1 MTPEDKTRIAPDSG
15 VHKGVQLNGIYEIDE
30 HIATGGMGEV
40 YRGHNIQTGDP
51 VAIKLVLREFA
62 RDQGILALFRKEAS
76 ILNHLS
82 NDAIVRYHVF
92 TIDPTIGR
100 PYLAMEFVDGQSLG
114 ERIRNGPLDTREAR
128 KMLARVASGLSV
140 AHEAGVIH
148 RDLSPDNIVLP
159 GGKVEKTKIID
170 FGIARSAD
178 VGGGTLLGGSFAGKY
193 SFVSPEQ
200 LGLFGGDVTEQS
212 DIYSL
217 GLVLAAALRGKQL
230 DMGGSPVEVIEK
242 RRTVPDLTGVDPD
255 LLPLLESMLQPD
267 PRDRPESAAAIVEWL
282 RETSGV
288 TAAPGTFPGVDAQH
302 DQQQRNDQQQRK
314 PADLAWRPPGSGA
327 VGQKPQPPEALL
339 PRDAP
344 WRHAGAAGKSATDTR
359 HKTASRPLS
368 VREPPK
374 SRRGALIGAVMLVAL
389 AAAGGGAYYSGFLG
403 GFLPGGTTLT
413 PSDEA
418 ASGKLTPV
426 PPKAPVPSQEPTAKD
441 PPTAN
446 TEVKTPI
453 PPEIVKPKP
462 PDPIKEVAVQP
473 TAKTAITVAE
483 WFKSFDGGPCFYVSV
498 ADASAPRPQ
507 VEGLATSKAPF
518 DKLSRDFAS
527 AFGAGPVVNPRMIE
541 REQCPVADFLEA
553 VHPDKGN
560 GPILELSK
568 DNLKVGDSLQG
579 KLSGTGSR
587 DINLL
592 LVGKDGVVY
601 NFASLLKKTGA
612 NEASFSM
619 KLFPLNDQEASA
631 PEPHLIVALASDN
644 GIRSADIKDPEL
656 ASDLFPK
663 IRTEIEAQQNGAG
676 VAFGYFL
683 FDR

>member
-1 MTPEDKTRIAPDSG
+1 MTPEDKTRIAPDTG
-15 VHKGVQLNGIYEIDE
+15 VHQGVQLNGIYEIDE

-51 VAIKLVLREFA
+51 VAIKVVLREFA

-128 KMLARVASGLSV
+128 KMLSRVASGLSV

-170 FGIARSAD
+170 FGIARSAN

-200 LGLFGGDVTEQS
+200 LGLYGGEITDQS

-242 RRTVPDLTGVDPD
+242 RRTVPDLSAIDPD
-255 LLPLLESMLQPD
+255 LLPLLQSMLQPD

-282 RETSGV
+282 RETSGATAPPV
-288 TAAPGTFPGVDAQH
+288 TLPGVPSH
-302 DQQQRNDQQQRK
+302 DQEQRK
-314 PADLAWRPPGSGA
+314 PAEAWRPPGSPSS
-327 VGQKPQPPEALL
+327 GQKPMPPEAVL

-344 WRHAGAAGKSATDTR
+344 WRTAGTTGRPMPDIR
-359 HKTASRPLS
+359 QKTAPK
-368 VREPPK
+368 VAPAANAPK
-374 SRRGALIGAVMLVAL
+374 SRRGALVGTVLLATVAAL
-389 AAAGGGAYYSGFLG
+389 GGGAYFSGLLDGFLTG
-403 GFLPGGTTLT
+403 VTKVTSG
-413 PSDEA
+413 DETA
-418 ASGKLTPV
+418 GGKLTPAPPAPKETAQPPV
-426 PPKAPVPSQEPTAKD
+426 APLPEPAPVTEAKAPAPTEIAKPKPAEPAKPVAMPAPPKA
-441 PPTAN
+441 
-446 TEVKTPI
+446 
-453 PPEIVKPKP
+453 
-462 PDPIKEVAVQP
+462 AVS
-473 TAKTAITVAE
+473 AAD
-483 WFKSFDGGPCFYVSV
+483 WFKAFDGGPCFYASV
-498 ADASAPRPQ
+498 ANASAPSPE

-527 AFGAGPVVNPRMIE
+527 AFGSGPKVNPRMIE

-553 VHPDKGN
+553 VHPDNGKGPTLQLN
-560 GPILELSK
+560 K

-579 KLSGTGSR
+579 TLSRTGSR
-587 DINLL
+587 NVNLL
-592 LVGKDGVVY
+592 LIGKDGVVY
-601 NFASLLKKTGA
+601 NFASLLKKSGPD
-612 NEASFSM
+612 ESSFSM
-619 KLFPLNDQEASA
+619 KLFPLNDQEATA

-644 GIRSADIKDPEL
+644 GIKAADIKDPEL

-663 IRTEIEAQQNGAG
+663 IRTEIEAQPNAAG

>member
-1 MTPEDKTRIAPDSG
+1 MTPEDKTRIAPDTG
-15 VHKGVQLNGIYEIDE
+15 VHQGVQLNGIYEIDE

-51 VAIKLVLREFA
+51 VAIKVVLREFA

-114 ERIRNGPLDTREAR
+114 ERIRSGPLDTREAR

-170 FGIARSAD
+170 FGIARSAN

-200 LGLFGGDVTEQS
+200 LGLYGGEITDQS

-242 RRTVPDLTGVDPD
+242 RRTVPDLSGIDPD
-255 LLPLLESMLQPD
+255 LLPLLQSMLQPD

-282 RETSGV
+282 RETSGATAPPV
-288 TAAPGTFPGVDAQH
+288 TLPGVPPH
-302 DQQQRNDQQQRK
+302 DQEQRK
-314 PADLAWRPPGSGA
+314 PAELAWRPPGSA
-327 VGQKPQPPEALL
+327 SSGQKPLPPEGVL

-344 WRHAGAAGKSATDTR
+344 WRSAGTTGRPMPDIR
-359 HKTASRPLS
+359 QKTAPK
-368 VREPPK
+368 VAPAANAPK
-374 SRRGALIGAVMLVAL
+374 SRRGALVGTVLL
-389 AAAGGGAYYSGFLG
+389 AAMAALGGGAYFSGLLDGFLTG
-403 GFLPGGTTLT
+403 DARVTSGEETAG
-413 PSDEA
+413 
-418 ASGKLTPV
+418 GKLTPAPPPKETV
-426 PPKAPVPSQEPTAKD
+426 PTPVTPSPLPEPATEAKAPAPTDIAKPKPAEPVKPVALPAPPKA
-441 PPTAN
+441 
-446 TEVKTPI
+446 
-453 PPEIVKPKP
+453 
-462 PDPIKEVAVQP
+462 AVS
-473 TAKTAITVAE
+473 AAD
-483 WFKSFDGGPCFYVSV
+483 WFKAFDGGPCFYASV
-498 ADASAPRPQ
+498 ANASAPSPE

-518 DKLSRDFAS
+518 DKLARDFAS
-527 AFGAGPVVNPRMIE
+527 AFGSGPKVNPRMIE

-553 VHPDKGN
+553 VHPDDGQ
-560 GPILELSK
+560 GPSLQLNK
-568 DNLKVGDSLQG
+568 DKLKVGDSLQG
-579 KLSGTGSR
+579 TLSRTGSR
-587 DINLL
+587 NVNLL
-592 LVGKDGVVY
+592 LIGKDGVVY
-601 NFASLLKKTGA
+601 NFASLLKKSGPDA
-612 NEASFSM
+612 ASFSM
-619 KLFPLNDQEASA
+619 KLFPLNDQEATA

-644 GIRSADIKDPEL
+644 GIKAADIKDPEL

-663 IRTEIEAQQNGAG
+663 IRTEIEAQPNAAG

>member
-1 MTPEDKTRIAPDSG
+1 MTPEDKTRIAPDTG
-15 VHKGVQLNGIYEIDE
+15 VHQGVQLNGIYEIDE

-51 VAIKLVLREFA
+51 VAIKVVLREFA

-128 KMLARVASGLSV
+128 KMLSRVASGLSV

-170 FGIARSAD
+170 FGIARSAN

-200 LGLFGGDVTEQS
+200 LGLYGGEITDQS

-242 RRTVPDLTGVDPD
+242 RRTVPDLSGIDPD
-255 LLPLLESMLQPD
+255 LLPLLQSMLQPD

-282 RETSGV
+282 RETSGATSPPV
-288 TAAPGTFPGVDAQH
+288 TLPGVPSH
-302 DQQQRNDQQQRK
+302 DQEQRK
-314 PADLAWRPPGSGA
+314 PAEAWRPPGSPSS
-327 VGQKPQPPEALL
+327 GQKPMAPEAVL

-344 WRHAGAAGKSATDTR
+344 WRTAGTTGRPMPDIRPRTAPKAMPAANA
-359 HKTASRPLS
+359 
-368 VREPPK
+368 PK
-374 SRRGALIGAVMLVAL
+374 SRSGVLVGTVLLATVAAL
-389 AAAGGGAYYSGFLG
+389 GGGAYYSGLLD
-403 GFLPGGTTLT
+403 GFLTGDTKVTSG
-413 PSDEA
+413 DETA
-418 ASGKLTPV
+418 GGKLTPAPPTPKETGQPPV
-426 PPKAPVPSQEPTAKD
+426 APLPEPAPVTEAKAPAPTEIAKPKPAEPAKPVALPAPPKA
-441 PPTAN
+441 
-446 TEVKTPI
+446 
-453 PPEIVKPKP
+453 
-462 PDPIKEVAVQP
+462 AVS
-473 TAKTAITVAE
+473 AAD
-483 WFKSFDGGPCFYVSV
+483 WFKAFDGGPCFYVSV
-498 ADASAPRPQ
+498 ANASAPNPE

-518 DKLSRDFAS
+518 DKLSRDFTS
-527 AFGAGPVVNPRMIE
+527 AFGKGPKVNPRMIE

-553 VHPDKGN
+553 MHPANGKGPTLQLN
-560 GPILELSK
+560 K

-579 KLSGTGSR
+579 TLSRTGSR
-587 DINLL
+587 NVNLL
-592 LVGKDGVVY
+592 LIGKDGVVY
-601 NFASLLKKTGA
+601 NFASLLKKSGPD
-612 NEASFSM
+612 ESSFSM
-619 KLFPLNDQEASA
+619 KLFPLNDQEATA

-644 GIRSADIKDPEL
+644 GIKAADIKDPEL

-663 IRTEIEAQQNGAG
+663 IRTEIEAQPNAAG

>member
-1 MTPEDKTRIAPDSG
+1 MTPEDKTRIAPDTG
-15 VHKGVQLNGIYEIDE
+15 VRQGVQLNGIYEIDE

-51 VAIKLVLREFA
+51 VAIKVVLREFA

-114 ERIRNGPLDTREAR
+114 ERIRSGPLDTREAR

-170 FGIARSAD
+170 FGIARSAN

-242 RRTVPDLTGVDPD
+242 RRTVPDLSGIDPD
-255 LLPLLESMLQPD
+255 LLPLLQSMLQPD

-282 RETSGV
+282 RETSGATAPPV
-288 TAAPGTFPGVDAQH
+288 TLPGVPQH
-302 DQQQRNDQQQRK
+302 DQEQRR
-314 PADLAWRPPGSGA
+314 PSELAWRPPGSA
-327 VGQKPQPPEALL
+327 GQKPPPPEAVL

-344 WRHAGAAGKSATDTR
+344 WRNAGAPGKPVADTR
-359 HKTASRPLS
+359 QKTAPKAAP
-368 VREPPK
+368 VANTPK
-374 SRRGALIGAVMLVAL
+374 SRRGAVAGTLLLVAM
-389 AAAGGGAYYSGFLG
+389 AAVGGGAYYSGLLG
-403 GFLPGGTTLT
+403 GVLPGDMPVAPGEETGG
-413 PSDEA
+413 
-418 ASGKLTPV
+418 GKLTPAKPDIAKPLQLPEPKV
-426 PPKAPVPSQEPTAKD
+426 PPATEAKAPAPT
-441 PPTAN
+441 
-446 TEVKTPI
+446 
-453 PPEIVKPKP
+453 EIVKPKP
-462 PDPIKEVAVQP
+462 PAPVEDVAVP
-473 TAKTAITVAE
+473 PAPKAAVSAAE
-483 WFKSFDGGPCFYVSV
+483 WFKTFDGGPCFYASV
-498 ADASAPRPQ
+498 ADASAASPE

-518 DKLSRDFAS
+518 DKLARDFAS
-527 AFGAGPVVNPRMIE
+527 AFGSGPTVNPRMIE

-553 VHPDKGN
+553 VHPNKAKG
-560 GPILELSK
+560 PVLALSK

-579 KLSGTGSR
+579 TLSKTGSR
-587 DINLL
+587 DVNLL
-592 LVGKDGVVY
+592 LIGKDGVVY
-601 NFASLLKKTGA
+601 NFASLLKKSGPDQ
-612 NEASFSM
+612 ASFSM
-619 KLFPLNDQEASA
+619 KLFPLNDQEATA

-644 GIRSADIKDPEL
+644 GIKSADIKDPEL

-663 IRTEIEAQQNGAG
+663 IRTEIETQQNAAG

>member
-1 MTPEDKTRIAPDSG
+1 MTPDDKTRIAPDTG
-15 VHKGVQLNGIYEIDE
+15 VHQGVQLNGIYEIDE

-51 VAIKLVLREFA
+51 VAIKVVLREFA

-114 ERIRNGPLDTREAR
+114 ERIRNGPLDAREAR

-170 FGIARSAD
+170 FGIARSAN

-242 RRTVPDLTGVDPD
+242 RRTVPDLSGIDPD
-255 LLPLLESMLQPD
+255 LLPLLQSMLQPD

-282 RETSGV
+282 RETSGATSPPV
-288 TAAPGTFPGVDAQH
+288 TLPGVPLH
-302 DQQQRNDQQQRK
+302 DQEQRK
-314 PADLAWRPPGSGA
+314 PAELAWRPPGSPSS
-327 VGQKPQPPEALL
+327 GQKPMPPEAVL

-344 WRHAGAAGKSATDTR
+344 WRTAGTTGSPMPDPR
-359 HKTASRPLS
+359 QKTAPKAA
-368 VREPPK
+368 PAANAPK
-374 SRRGALIGAVMLVAL
+374 SRRGALVGTVLLVSVAAL
-389 AAAGGGAYYSGFLG
+389 GGGAYFSGLLDDFLAG
-403 GFLPGGTTLT
+403 DTKVTSGE
-413 PSDEA
+413 EA
-418 ASGKLTPV
+418 ASGKLTPAPPAPKETV
-426 PPKAPVPSQEPTAKD
+426 QTPVTPVPLPEPVTEAKAPAPTEIAKPKPAEPVKPVALPAPPKAVLSPAD
-441 PPTAN
+441 
-446 TEVKTPI
+446 
-453 PPEIVKPKP
+453 
-462 PDPIKEVAVQP
+462 
-473 TAKTAITVAE
+473 
-483 WFKSFDGGPCFYVSV
+483 WFKAFDGGPCFYASV
-498 ADASAPRPQ
+498 ADASVPIPE

-527 AFGAGPVVNPRMIE
+527 AFGSGPKVNPRMIE

-553 VHPDKGN
+553 VHPDNGK
-560 GPILELSK
+560 GPILQLSK

-579 KLSGTGSR
+579 TLSRTGSR
-587 DINLL
+587 NVNLL
-592 LVGKDGVVY
+592 LIGKDGVVY
-601 NFASLLKKTGA
+601 NFASLLKKSGPD
-612 NEASFSM
+612 EASFSM
-619 KLFPLNDQEASA
+619 KLFPLNDQEATA

-644 GIRSADIKDPEL
+644 GIKAADIKDPEL

-663 IRTEIEAQQNGAG
+663 IRTEIEAQPNAAG